1 MKNRWIWQWLGCIVV
16 VVVLAVVTLSVQA
29 KASSQSFKD
38 VSQNH
43 PFQEMIQNMHVRGLI
58 NGYPDGSF
66 RPNETIS
73 RKHAAHLLEKAL
85 PLEAKTDAVIRYKDV
100 PMNHPYSNAIL
111 KVSQAG
117 IFSGDING
125 NFNPNAPITRVQMAK
140 VLDLA
145 FELNIKSLSHFR
157 DVGKN
162 NWGFLHI
169 QALNSNGITVGNK
182 GYFKPNEPVTR
193 AHYVAFLHRGLKMPK
208 VPIPNPKKPSTKE
221 EILNLVYRLP
231 VTVETTINNFK
242 FQSSP
247 FSAVRTELLANA
259 TQALVDSDLK
269 NYYANMCTYCDMG
282 LFPFLVGET
291 DYRFE
296 ILENTPNKVRISTV
310 SFDAPL
316 EDAVYLEYGFEKQ
329 SGKWKMSI
337 FNWDHVGAGSFD
349 LTKEEALQIVK
360 NDYESYA
367 SSPVRVKFLNTKH
380 DDVYDP
386 YTDQDYRRLVYRM
399 AVDTEDRSF
408 NIFFYPHSGFFDEE

>member
-1 MKNRWIWQWLGCIVV
+1 MKNRWIWQWLSCIVV
-16 VVVLAVVTLSVQA
+16 VAVVSLSGQT
-29 KASSQSFKD
+29 KALSQSFKD

-43 PFQEMIQNMHVRGLI
+43 PFREIIQNMQVRELI

-66 RPNETIS
+66 RPDETIS
-73 RKHAAHLLEKAL
+73 RQHVAHLLDKAL
-85 PLEAKTDAVIRYKDV
+85 ALEAKTVAVIRYKDV
-100 PMNHPYSNAIL
+100 PTNHPYSNAIL

-117 IFSGDING
+117 IFSGDVNG

-145 FELNIKSLSHFR
+145 FELNIKSFSHYR

-193 AHYVAFLHRGLKMPK
+193 AHYAAFLHRALKMPK
-208 VPIPNPKKPSTKE
+208 VPIPNPNLPPTKE

-231 VTVETTINNFK
+231 VTVETTINNSK
-242 FQSSP
+242 LQSSP
-247 FSAVRTELLANA
+247 FSAVRTELLETA
-259 TQALVDSDLK
+259 TQPLVDSDLK

-282 LFPFLVGET
+282 LFPSLADET

-296 ILENTPNKVRISTV
+296 ILENTPNLVRIRTV

-329 SGKWKMSI
+329 SGKWKLSI
-337 FNWDHVGAGSFD
+337 FDWDHVGAGSFD

-360 NDYESYA
+360 NEYASYA
-367 SSPVRVKFLNTKH
+367 SSPVRVTFLNTKYA
-380 DDVYDP
+380 DVYDP

-399 AVDTEDRSF
+399 LVETEEGSF
-408 NIFFYPHSGFFDEE
+408 NTFFYPHSGLFDQE